1 MESEESA
8 NESYKAAVSSVGDD
22 DGKGAGE
29 GTGSI
34 GVPGEDRPLEG
45 EEGKEEGG
53 SSVSKDGAEE
63 MDAAPDLTNNKRKAP
78 PSESAT
84 GAGVSSPIAP
94 PVLKR
99 HEDGSLSSSGS
110 S

>member
-94 PVLKR
+94 P
-99 HEDGSLSSSGS
+99 GSKKA
-110 S
+110 